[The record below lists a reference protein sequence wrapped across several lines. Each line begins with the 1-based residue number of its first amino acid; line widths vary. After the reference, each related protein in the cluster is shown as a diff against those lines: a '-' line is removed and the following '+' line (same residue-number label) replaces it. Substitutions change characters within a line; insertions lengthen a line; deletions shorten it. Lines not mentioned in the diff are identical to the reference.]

1 MGRPSNL
8 TEKQWSNIGERLLKG
23 EKLSALARE
32 YKTSKSSISI
42 RFSKRNETIKATA
55 SLVLEGKNALNKLTI
70 PEQIAV
76 SKQVE
81 LLQSIQDHLLNAANY
96 GASTAHKANMFANIK
111 MEGLDPSLP
120 LTDPKN
126 LEIARDAMSLSQIAK
141 EASIIGREFMS
152 EKNRVKDDG
161 KKVIEHQDR
170 PTIACP
176 S

>member
-8 TEKQWSNIGERLLKG
+8 TNKQWDKIGERLLKG
-23 EKLSALARE
+23 EKLSDLARE

-55 SLVLEGKNALNKLTI
+55 SLVLEGKNALNKLTV

-111 MEGLDPSLP
+111 MESLDPHKSLD
-120 LTDPKN
+120 DPEN
-126 LEIARDAMSLSQIAK
+126 LKIAK
-141 EASIIGREFMS
+141 DVIVLAKIANDSSVIGRDFMSDKNRAIEKENQPVQIIGGFEL
-152 EKNRVKDDG
+152 
-161 KKVIEHQDR
+161 
-170 PTIACP
+170 
-176 S
+176 